1 MFVPDDVLEGAPA
14 PDVAEPEGLE
24 VVERRA
30 EQRRVGG
37 GVGGG
42 VGEEP
47 AEVAMKV
54 RRGGRDERGR
64 PTAEGGEGGGR
75 DPVRRRAEEERRGVR
90 VRSRVLGAR
99 RRQGEGGGGGDEFGE
114 EAGFGFEEGGD
125 DDGSG

>member
-1 MFVPDDVLEGAPA
+1 M
-14 PDVAEPEGLE
+14 
-24 VVERRA
+24 ERRA
-30 EQRRVGG
+30 EERRVGG

-64 PTAEGGEGGGR
+64 PTAEGGEVGGR
-75 DPVRRRAEEERRGVR
+75 DLVHRRAEEEWRGVR
-90 VRSRVLGAR
+90 VRVRARVLGAR
-99 RRQGEGGGGGDEFGE
+99 RRQGEGGGDEFGE
-114 EAGFGFEEGGD
+114 EAGFGFEEEGG